1 LELLAPNP
9 RTLAAEAAPSDWV
22 YLGVIRQARPGEGHN
37 LAAAYEWLFA
47 APGVRPAD
55 WSPDVAAHRLEAAIT
70 DDRSTVLV
78 AEENETV
85 VGFATVYLDIVSV
98 RFGQRAWVEDLAVAP
113 QRRSSGI
120 GKALLDTAKAWAR
133 DHGAS
138 RLALESG
145 AARLD
150 AHRFYEREDPD
161 GWSRSFRWTL

>member
-1 LELLAPNP
+1 MKSLLP
-9 RTLAAEAAPSDWV
+9 TSGCL
-22 YLGVIRQARPGEGHN
+22 
-37 LAAAYEWLFA
+37 A

-55 WSPDVAAHRLEAAIT
+55 WSPAIAADRLKATVA
-70 DDRSTVLV
+70 DDRSALLV
-78 AEENETV
+78 ADENQTI

-120 GKALLDTAKAWAR
+120 GKALLDATKAWAR
-133 DHGAS
+133 DHGAVW
-138 RLALESG
+138 LGLESG

-150 AHRFYEREDPD
+150 AHRFYEREGPA